1 MIGSADLEGR
11 VPQPGV
17 GGAAG
22 GGGGGG
28 QEGRRGGGL
37 GGGGVGRVRLVQIPG
52 KTYFSRAQRAIVLR
66 VRTEYLLP
74 NLLLPTR
81 PQGCCYVS

>member
-1 MIGSADLEGR
+1 MGQGGPAQLVIGSADLEGR

-28 QEGRRGGGL
+28 QEERRGGGL

-52 KTYFSRAQRAIVLR
+52 KTYFPAPRKR
-66 VRTEYLLP
+66 
-74 NLLLPTR
+74 
-81 PQGCCYVS
+81 